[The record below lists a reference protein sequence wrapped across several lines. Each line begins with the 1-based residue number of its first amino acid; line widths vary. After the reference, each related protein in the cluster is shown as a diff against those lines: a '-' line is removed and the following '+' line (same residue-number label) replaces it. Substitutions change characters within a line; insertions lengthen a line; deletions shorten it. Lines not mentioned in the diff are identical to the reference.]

1 MTNSN
6 NDSEENQ
13 SLDISLKDHPFLS
26 VESNLSVNALY
37 NILIKNP
44 ILVNM
49 TDEKKETFLTYA
61 LKRNNNPI
69 IDLILTSPLLDL
81 NYQDKKGNTYLH
93 ISVIQQNIKVIKK
106 LLDKGISINT
116 KNNDGN
122 TALHFAYY
130 INNLDIIK
138 ILKEHKDINLN
149 KRNNQGL
156 IAEEIIP
163 TNELDKIAG
172 YEVCMNFDI
181 NINDELIFNEN
192 EAHEK
197 YDLYANKNENRNIK
211 KNNMDSNES
220 GETQYKTEDK
230 KTKKTTSKNDKQ
242 NFQKTTKE
250 TTNIKNNKN
259 NIKKDDDKFKEKD
272 NNADIKMNNNNV
284 SKNNSSKKNSISDE
298 YGGLISLPFR
308 SGVALRKIS
317 NIDVV
322 HNEYDKFIRKESE
335 NYNFYAELL
344 NSNRETTQNLKQ
356 KGKNNLSSVLENN
369 NISEM
374 NSNIENNNIFDKKIN
389 SSSLL
394 NNSLKNNNISLAN
407 LSFKNNNN
415 NNHNSSLLNNSNKNN
430 INIINSS
437 HNNNNNI
444 TILENIMINCS
455 NKPLLD
461 FLIQINMHKYYNHL
475 NNNGFKDINTIIENA
490 KKDIYITDIGLK
502 NIGINKTGDRA
513 KILIRI
519 KEKAN
524 LFEYTIPKSVYHT
537 NNVLEQ
543 IEDDEN
549 VYKLYEWLK
558 SIRLEQYI
566 NNFLNNGYYSIDL
579 LFMQLLSNNPLTDE
593 ILKNELGIDKLGHRT
608 RILNKIIEECP
619 SYLDKL
625 KDTVVTF
632 YKNEKIKKCNECV
645 TC

>member
-6 NDSEENQ
+6 NDTEENQ

-69 IDLILTSPLLDL
+69 IELILTSPLLDL

-93 ISVIQQNIKVIKK
+93 ISVIQQNLKVIQK
-106 LLDKGISINT
+106 LLDKGISINA

-138 ILKEHKDINLN
+138 ILKENKNINLY

-192 EAHEK
+192 ESHEK
-197 YDLYANKNENRNIK
+197 YDLYVNKKEDRNIK

-230 KTKKTTSKNDKQ
+230 KTKKTALKNDKK
-242 NFQKTTKE
+242 NYQKTTKE
-250 TTNIKNNKN
+250 QTNIKNNKI
-259 NIKKDDDKFKEKD
+259 NIKKDDDKIKYKD
-272 NNADIKMNNNNV
+272 NNTDIKINNNNV

-317 NIDVV
+317 NIDIV

-344 NSNRETTQNLKQ
+344 NSNRETIHQLKQ
-356 KGKNNLSSVLENN
+356 KEKNNLSNILENN
-369 NISEM
+369 NASEM
-374 NSNIENNNIFDKKIN
+374 NSNLDNNIFEKKIN

-394 NNSLKNNNISLAN
+394 NISLKNNNISLAN

-415 NNHNSSLLNNSNKNN
+415 NINNSSILNNSNKNN

-490 KKDIYITDIGLK
+490 KNGIYITDARLK

-524 LFEYTIPKSVYHT
+524 SFEYTIPKSVYHT

-549 VYKLYEWLK
+549 VYKLYELLK

-566 NNFLNNGYYSIDL
+566 NNFLNNGYFSIDL
-579 LFMQLLSNNPLTDE
+579 LFMQFLSNNALTDE

-625 KDTVVTF
+625 KDTVVT
-632 YKNEKIKKCNECV
+632 YYNNEQIKKCNECV